1 MAIFAYLATFLTFAA
16 LVLQIFT
23 LIGNTSN
30 RSFLTDLYYARIDYG
45 TAFYTFGL
53 WSYCTGS
60 GDTVSECSD
69 PAAGY
74 KITEIKEIGSL
85 LNNTYDQLVFAD
97 FILYWIGFG
106 LTFFALVITL
116 CSHFRRFPDI
126 VASICSFLAFVVM
139 LASFAI
145 MLVPV
150 VALKRM
156 DSVKESSVTIDEH
169 FGPTVWMTLGAAV
182 ALLLSSLWY
191 LISCCTGSGRR
202 VHDTEKL

>member
-30 RSFLTDLYYARIDYG
+30 RSFLTDLYYARIGYG
-45 TAFYTFGL
+45 NTFYTLGL
-53 WSYCTGS
+53 WSYCTGT
-60 GDTVSECSD
+60 DTVLECTD
-69 PAAGY
+69 PAASY
-74 KITEIKEIGSL
+74 KISEIKDLGSL
-85 LNNTYDQLVFAD
+85 LDGTYDQLIKAN

-126 VASICSFLAFVVM
+126 LASICTFLACVVM

-150 VALKRM
+150 IAVKRL
-156 DSVKESSVTIDEH
+156 ESSQEGTVTLDEH
-169 FGPTVWMTLGAAV
+169 FGPTTWMTLGAAV